1 MTPCRRVFRGSRG
14 VSRALRVLL
23 LFPAAMT
30 WTPSA
35 RAETSRESKVLE
47 ATTIEGQILFP
58 KVLFISAEDQARYP
72 EALHRSYL
80 RSAFEIA
87 STAKL
92 PKTICAPEPGVAS
105 PPANPGGVPAAGALP
120 DPANESSPTNPQEVN
135 P

>member
-1 MTPCRRVFRGSRG
+1 MSQLRG
-14 VSRALRVLL
+14 AFLL
-23 LFPAAMT
+23 LLPVAA
-30 WTPSA
+30 WCASTPA
-35 RAETSRESKVLE
+35 RAEESRESKVLE

-72 EALHRSYL
+72 ETLHRAYL

-92 PKTICAPEPGVAS
+92 PKTICASEDGDVTPSADAAVAPSTDAQAEPMSTTS
-105 PPANPGGVPAAGALP
+105 PSN
-120 DPANESSPTNPQEVN
+120 SKEVN